1 MKSRAIRRYVAELLG
16 TLLLVATVVGSGT
29 MAVNIS
35 RDVGVQLLI
44 NTVATV
50 FVLALLIY
58 LFADISGSHFNPV
71 VTLSELLHKRI
82 SLTDA
87 VGYLA
92 AQFLGGFLGVMLANL
107 MFKNPAIYSS
117 HHIRSGGN
125 IFLGEVVATAGLLFL
140 IQMLGIQKKGKAA
153 PVAVAAWIGGAYF
166 FTSSTSFANPAVTFA
181 RAWSDTFSGIAP
193 RSVPLFVVAQVIGA
207 IVGVGLSLIF
217 TTSTVKEK

>member
-35 RDVGVQLLI
+35 RDAGVQLLI
-44 NTVATV
+44 NTVATIL
-50 FVLALLIY
+50 VLALLIY

-71 VTLSELLHKRI
+71 VTLSELLHKQI

-87 VGYLA
+87 AGYLA

-125 IFLGEVVATAGLLFL
+125 LFLGEVVATAGLLFL

-217 TTSTVKEK
+217 ATSTVKEK